1 MNDSSNK
8 EVKMTVSIVNQNS
21 DLITLQ
27 VTIPFNRSMLDSE
40 NLIQEA
46 VNKVGR
52 VATAELLKTFDTEGE
67 DILLGA
73 VKMTSKGLTNKCYQ
87 TPYGEVEIERHI
99 YQAAAGGVTFCPLER
114 EARIILTS
122 TPRFAAQISHKMA
135 EMPAP
140 RVIADLEKNHNRK
153 VSLSL
158 IQRISEAVS
167 AIVQIKEESWSYQ
180 VPTVQESKIK
190 TVGIGLDGTCMLM
203 CESGYRQAMVG
214 TIALYDAD
222 GERQHTTYI
231 AAAPEYGKEKFK
243 DRLTREIERTKALYP
258 SAIKIGIAD
267 GAHDNWEFLEKHTDK
282 QTLDFYH
289 ATEYLT
295 DVADRVFTNPI
306 ARKEW
311 LDDRC
316 HQLKHKKDAAINLLS
331 EMEGFLNN
339 QVVDPSIP
347 PPVLINEN
355 DDVTDT
361 SISPTLTIV
370 ATEDKQKS
378 RNNKNNREQ
387 KKKSLEAAITY
398 FKNNNQKN
406 RMDYFESVALN
417 HVIGSGVTEAAC
429 KTIVKQR
436 LCKSGMRWKDNGAAV
451 ILSLRTLT
459 HSTGRWEQFWKKV
472 NQYGFP
478 VVA

>member
-1 MNDSSNK
+1 
-8 EVKMTVSIVNQNS
+8 MTVSIVNQNS
-21 DLITLQ
+21 DSITLQ

-46 VNKVGR
+46 VNTVGR
-52 VATAELLKTFDTEGE
+52 VATGELLKTFDTEGE
-67 DILLGA
+67 DIKLGA

-87 TPYGEVEIERHI
+87 TPYGEVEIGRHT
-99 YQAAAGGVTFCPLER
+99 YQAAVGGTTFCPLER

-135 EMPAP
+135 EIPTP
-140 RVIADLEKNHNRK
+140 RVIIDLEKNHNRK

-167 AIVQIKEESWSYQ
+167 AVVQIKEESWSYQ
-180 VPTVQESKIK
+180 VPTVQESEIK

-258 SAIKIGIAD
+258 SALKIGIAD
-267 GAHDNWEFLEKHTDK
+267 GAHDNWEFLDKYTDK

-289 ATEYLT
+289 AAEYLT
-295 DVADRVFTNPI
+295 DVADRAFTNPI
-306 ARKEW
+306 AKKAW

-316 HQLKHKKDAAINLLS
+316 HQLKHTKDAAMSILL

-339 QVVDPSIP
+339 EVIDLPISPLMLISDNKIADCAVGATIP
-347 PPVLINEN
+347 PA
-355 DDVTDT
+355 
-361 SISPTLTIV
+361 LTMV
-370 ATEDKQKS
+370 VTEDKKKNE
-378 RNNKNNREQ
+378 NNKNNREQ

-398 FKNNNQKN
+398 FKNNNEKG
-406 RMDYFESVALN
+406 RMNYWESIALN

-478 VVA
+478 VAA

>member
-1 MNDSSNK
+1 
-8 EVKMTVSIVNQNS
+8 
-21 DLITLQ
+21 
-27 VTIPFNRSMLDSE
+27 
-40 NLIQEA
+40 
-46 VNKVGR
+46 
-52 VATAELLKTFDTEGE
+52 
-67 DILLGA
+67 
-73 VKMTSKGLTNKCYQ
+73 MTSKGLTNKCYQ
-87 TPYGEVEIERHI
+87 TPYGEIEIERHI
-99 YQAAAGGVTFCPLER
+99 YQTAIGGTTFCPLEK

-122 TPRFAAQISHKMA
+122 TPRFAAQISYKMA

-167 AIVQIKEESWSYQ
+167 AVVSIKEENWSYQ
-180 VPTVQESKIK
+180 VPTVQESEIK

-203 CESGYRQAMVG
+203 SESGYRQAMVG
-214 TIALYDAD
+214 TIALYDAS

-295 DVADRVFTNPI
+295 DVADRIFTNSI
-306 ARKEW
+306 TRKAW

-316 HQLKHKKDAAINLLS
+316 HQLKHTKDAAINIIL

-339 QVVDPSIP
+339 QVIDPPISP
-347 PPVLINEN
+347 LMLIS
-355 DDVTDT
+355 DRKITDVVANATAL
-361 SISPTLTIV
+361 PTLTMM
-370 ATEDKQKS
+370 ATEDKQKN
-378 RNNKNNREQ
+378 RNNTNNREQ

-398 FKNNNQKN
+398 FKNNNQKS
-406 RMDYFESVALN
+406 RMNYWESVALN

-459 HSTGRWEQFWKKV
+459 HSTGRWEQF
-472 NQYGFP
+472 
-478 VVA
+478 